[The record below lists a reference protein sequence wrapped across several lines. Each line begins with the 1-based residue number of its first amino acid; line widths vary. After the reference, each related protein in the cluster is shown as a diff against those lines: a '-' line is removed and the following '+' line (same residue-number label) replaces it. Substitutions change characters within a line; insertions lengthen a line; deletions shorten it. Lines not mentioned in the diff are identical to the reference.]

1 MPQDGR
7 VSGNYERLA
16 AMIVKAREA
25 RGWSQS
31 DLASLAYV
39 TEAVIARVEAGN
51 PPNAVALKAVEQAL
65 GWLPGIFELVL
76 GEDAEDWENGAA
88 LAPEGDDEDDGS
100 AELRELTV
108 DSTIDWA

>member
-1 MPQDGR
+1 M
-7 VSGNYERLA
+7 SGNYDRLA

-31 DLASLAYV
+31 DLANLAYV

-51 PPNAVALKAVEQAL
+51 PPNVVALKAVEQAL
-65 GWLPGIFELVL
+65 GWLPGIFDLIL
-76 GEDAEDWENGAA
+76 GQDTDADGDEDALAA
-88 LAPEGDDEDDGS
+88 AGDEEDDGS

>member
-1 MPQDGR
+1 
-7 VSGNYERLA
+7 VSGNYDRLA

-31 DLASLAYV
+31 DLANLAYV
-39 TEAVIARVEAGN
+39 TEVVIARIEAGR

-65 GWLPGIFELVL
+65 GWLPGIFDLIL
-76 GEDAEDWENGAA
+76 GEDAEAGGDVV
-88 LAPEGDDEDDGS
+88 LAVEDDDEDDGS

>member
-1 MPQDGR
+1 M
-7 VSGNYERLA
+7 SGKYDRLA

-39 TEAVIARVEAGN
+39 TEVVIARVEAGN

-65 GWLPGIFELVL
+65 GWLPGIFDLIL
-76 GEDAEDWENGAA
+76 GEDASTENGVVLAA
-88 LAPEGDDEDDGS
+88 EGDDEDDGS

-108 DSTIDWA
+108 DSSIDWA

>member
-1 MPQDGR
+1 M
-7 VSGNYERLA
+7 SGNYDRLA

-31 DLASLAYV
+31 DLANLAYV

-51 PPNAVALKAVEQAL
+51 PPNVVALKAVEQAL
-65 GWLPGIFELVL
+65 GWLPGIFDLIL
-76 GEDAEDWENGAA
+76 GQDADADGDEDALAA
-88 LAPEGDDEDDGS
+88 AGDEEDDGS

>member
-1 MPQDGR
+1 M
-7 VSGNYERLA
+7 SGNYDRLA

-31 DLASLAYV
+31 DLANLAYV
-39 TEAVIARVEAGN
+39 TEVVIARVEAGN

-65 GWLPGIFELVL
+65 GWLPGIFDLIL
-76 GEDAEDWENGAA
+76 GEDAESGERAEIG
-88 LAPEGDDEDDGS
+88 EDDEDDGS

-108 DSTIDWA
+108 DSSIDWA

>member
-1 MPQDGR
+1 
-7 VSGNYERLA
+7 VSGKYDRPA

-31 DLASLAYV
+31 DLANLAYV
-39 TEAVIARVEAGN
+39 TEVVIARVEAGN

-65 GWLPGIFELVL
+65 GWLPGIFDLVL
-76 GEDAEDWENGAA
+76 AEDADEGA
-88 LAPEGDDEDDGS
+88 LADDGDDADEDDGS

>member
-1 MPQDGR
+1 M
-7 VSGNYERLA
+7 SGKYDRLA

-25 RGWSQS
+25 KGWTQS
-31 DLASLAYV
+31 DLANLAYV
-39 TEAVIARVEAGN
+39 TEVVIARVEAGN

-65 GWLPGIFELVL
+65 GWLPGIFDLIL
-76 GEDAEDWENGAA
+76 AQNADAEEEDDADLGAD
-88 LAPEGDDEDDGS
+88 GDDEDDGS

>member
-1 MPQDGR
+1 
-7 VSGNYERLA
+7 VSGNYDRLA
-16 AMIVKAREA
+16 AMIVKARVA

-39 TEAVIARVEAGN
+39 TEVVIARVEAGN

-65 GWLPGIFELVL
+65 GWLPGIFDLIL
-76 GEDAEDWENGAA
+76 GQDGGSLGTDAA
-88 LAPEGDDEDDGS
+88 LAVEGDDEDDGS

-108 DSTIDWA
+108 DSSIDWA

>member
-1 MPQDGR
+1 MPQDGG
-7 VSGNYERLA
+7 VSGNYDRLA
-16 AMIVKAREA
+16 KMIVKAREA

-39 TEAVIARVEAGN
+39 TDVVIARVEAGN

-65 GWLPGIFELVL
+65 GWLPGIFDLIL
-76 GEDAEDWENGAA
+76 GEDAGSMENGAA
-88 LAPEGDDEDDGS
+88 LAAEGDDEDDGS

-108 DSTIDWA
+108 DSSIDWA

>member
-1 MPQDGR
+1 

-31 DLASLAYV
+31 DLANLAYV
-39 TEAVIARVEAGN
+39 TEVVIARVEAGN
-51 PPNAVALKAVEQAL
+51 PPNLVALKAVEQAL
-65 GWLPGIFELVL
+65 GWLPGIFDLIL
-76 GEDAEDWENGAA
+76 GEDAGEIDGDTTLAA
-88 LAPEGDDEDDGS
+88 EGDDEDDGS

-108 DSTIDWA
+108 DSSIEWA

>member
-1 MPQDGR
+1 M
-7 VSGNYERLA
+7 SGNYDRLA

-31 DLASLAYV
+31 DLANLAYV
-39 TEAVIARVEAGN
+39 TEVVIARVEAGN

-65 GWLPGIFELVL
+65 GWLPGIFDLIL
-76 GEDAEDWENGAA
+76 GEDGERPEDAEPGE
-88 LAPEGDDEDDGS
+88 DDEDDGS

-108 DSTIDWA
+108 DSSIDWA

>member
-1 MPQDGR
+1 M
-7 VSGNYERLA
+7 SGNYDRLA

-25 RGWSQS
+25 RGWSRS

-39 TEAVIARVEAGN
+39 TEVVIARVEAGN

-65 GWLPGIFELVL
+65 GWLPGIFDLILGQDGGSLGTDAVL
-76 GEDAEDWENGAA
+76 AV
-88 LAPEGDDEDDGS
+88 EGDDEDDGS

-108 DSTIDWA
+108 DSSIDWA

>member
-1 MPQDGR
+1 
-7 VSGNYERLA
+7 VSGNYDRLA

-25 RGWSQS
+25 KGWTQS

-39 TEAVIARVEAGN
+39 TEAVIARIEAGN

-65 GWLPGIFELVL
+65 GWLPGIFDLIL
-76 GEDAEDWENGAA
+76 GPDAESMTDDAA
-88 LAPEGDDEDDGS
+88 LAIDEDDEGDGS

-108 DSTIDWA
+108 DSSIEWA

>member
-7 VSGNYERLA
+7 VSGNYDRLA
-16 AMIVKAREA
+16 KMIVKAREA

-39 TEAVIARVEAGN
+39 TEVVIARVEAGN

-65 GWLPGIFELVL
+65 GWLPGIFDLVL
-76 GEDAEDWENGAA
+76 GEDASLENGVVLAA
-88 LAPEGDDEDDGS
+88 EGDYEDDGS

-108 DSTIDWA
+108 DSSIDWA

>member
-1 MPQDGR
+1 
-7 VSGNYERLA
+7 VSGKYDRLA

-25 RGWSQS
+25 RGWTQS
-31 DLASLAYV
+31 DLANLAYV

-65 GWLPGIFELVL
+65 GWLPGIFDLILAEHADTE
-76 GEDAEDWENGAA
+76 EDDTT
-88 LAPEGDDEDDGS
+88 LSTDGDDEDDGS

-108 DSTIDWA
+108 DSSIDWA